1 LKLKR
6 NQRLMEIEI
15 IIKFHLMF
23 ETFVFRPMQPERN
36 SQRTDRISKGR
47 QKCRLQCR
55 HRRFYGRCER
65 SGSKRHFAETEI

>member
-1 LKLKR
+1 
-6 NQRLMEIEI
+6 MEIEI

-23 ETFVFRPMQPERN
+23 ETFVFRPMQPEWN